1 MAAKFFKNSDQ
12 NFRIKQMA
20 SAILA
25 FFPENYLLPSNEEH
39 GFGDIL
45 MSFLAQ
51 QIIPVEPDQI
61 LVSTSEQ
68 PARLL
73 SLISVTLQFMGD
85 AHLKNIIRYT
95 VYLYDSIVFHK
106 IVHPNNLQSR
116 SSQKLIIDK
125 FLYCKFMHQN
135 LM

>member
-1 MAAKFFKNSDQ
+1 
-12 NFRIKQMA
+12 MA
-20 SAILA
+20 SPFLVYI
-25 FFPENYLLPSNEEH
+25 FSPENYLLPSNEEH

-85 AHLKNIIRYT
+85 THLKDIIKY
-95 VYLYDSIVFHK
+95 
-106 IVHPNNLQSR
+106 R
-116 SSQKLIIDK
+116 SLFEWFDCCSHEYKK
-125 FLYCKFMHQN
+125 YEM
-135 LM
+135 

>member
-1 MAAKFFKNSDQ
+1 
-12 NFRIKQMA
+12 
-20 SAILA
+20 
-25 FFPENYLLPSNEEH
+25 
-39 GFGDIL
+39 

-135 LM
+135 LL

>member
-1 MAAKFFKNSDQ
+1 
-12 NFRIKQMA
+12 MA
-20 SAILA
+20 SAILV

-39 GFGDIL
+39 GFDDIL

-135 LM
+135 LL